1 MSEITENLR
10 QLPQGLRTELY
21 VVRQSGMT
29 GNKTWVLRDLKTDQ
43 LYELSPSTI
52 EGWEIPVGQLDGP
65 GIIVTMLPDCV
76 TLQLSNGQLYRDVTP
91 PDTLRL
97 S

>member
-1 MSEITENLR
+1 MSDTTEHLL
-10 QLPQGLRTELY
+10 QLPQGLRTELH
-21 VVRQSGMT
+21 VVSNTGMT
-29 GNKTWVLRDLKTDQ
+29 GYKTWVLRDLKTDQ
-43 LYELSPSTI
+43 LYELKPSTI

-76 TLQLSNGQLYRDVTP
+76 MLQLNNGQLYRDMPP
-91 PDTLRL
+91 PDSLRL

>member
-1 MSEITENLR
+1 MSDKTEHLS
-10 QLPQGLRTELY
+10 QLPQGLRTELH
-21 VVRQSGMT
+21 VVSHTGMT

-43 LYELSPSTI
+43 LYELTPCTI
-52 EGWEIPVGQLDGP
+52 EGWDIPVGQLDGP

-76 TLQLSNGQLYRDVTP
+76 TLQLSNGQLYRDVPP
-91 PDTLRL
+91 PDSLRL